1 VDQETSSHQDIGDER
16 RVIHGVKEDKR
27 GKLSIEL
34 VLDLY
39 STLLVEIW
47 EIVSSLIGE
56 AILAFLFG
64 LAIEKLKDR
73 YPFLNSLKVTEE
85 GISWNR
91 IREDSRVLSPIDVH
105 RGLQSL
111 INHLFHLFSI
121 LAEGVISRELF
132 PKVFPK
138 VKEAERILFPK

>member
-1 VDQETSSHQDIGDER
+1 MVPGQ
-16 RVIHGVKEDKR
+16 KEEKK
-27 GKLSIEL
+27 GKLSIDL

-56 AILAFLFG
+56 AILAFLFC

-73 YPFLNSLKVTEE
+73 YPFLSSLKVTEE
-85 GISWNR
+85 GLSWNK
-91 IREDSRVLSPIDVH
+91 IREDSRFLSPIDAH
-105 RGLQSL
+105 RGFQGL
-111 INHLFHLFSI
+111 INHLFHLFSV

>member
-1 VDQETSSHQDIGDER
+1 MVP
-16 RVIHGVKEDKR
+16 GVKEDRK
-27 GKLSIEL
+27 GKGRLSIEL

-39 STLLVEIW
+39 SNLLIEIR

-56 AILAFLFG
+56 ATFALLLG
-64 LAIEKLKDR
+64 LAIQKLKDK
-73 YPFLNSLKVTEE
+73 YPFLTSLKVSEE
-85 GISWNR
+85 GISWNK
-91 IREDSRVLSPIDVH
+91 IREDCRTLSPVEVH
-105 RGLQSL
+105 RGFQSL
-111 INHLFHLFSI
+111 INHLFHLFSE

>member
-1 VDQETSSHQDIGDER
+1 MSSGLRENS
-16 RVIHGVKEDKR
+16 K
-27 GKLSIEL
+27 GKLSIDL

-39 STLLVEIW
+39 ANLLLEIW

-56 AILAFLFG
+56 AVFAFLLN
-64 LAIEKLKDR
+64 LAIRKLKDK
-73 YPFLNSLKVTEE
+73 YPFLTSLKVTEE
-85 GISWNR
+85 GVSWAK
-91 IREDSRVLSPIDVH
+91 IREDCRTLSPVEVH
-105 RGLQSL
+105 RGFQSL
-111 INHLFHLFSI
+111 INHLFHLFSE